1 MAAYTRDFTF
11 DRLSRIGDDSC
22 SMSQQNIQNANSAN
36 YLLTNYFVQ
45 DCGLKRPIE
54 FATSQPGIFVGAPGT
69 QVGMGGC
76 NIDPNSDLL
85 IGTIN
90 THPKCRISLYE
101 RPFKTVPYLGR
112 GPSNPVLESHIQQGD
127 MIQNK
132 KSINTTTEQSYIPY
146 QNYPLLPSIENS
158 ITNPANLVE
167 GVAADG
173 WIRGGVPSRELQ
185 KDKDYKNGHSMYQY

>member
-1 MAAYTRDFTF
+1 MAAYTKDFTF
-11 DRLSRIGDDSC
+11 NSLSRIGDDSC
-22 SMSQQNIQNANSAN
+22 GLNQRNIQNVSQAN
-36 YLLTNYFVQ
+36 YSLTNYFAQ
-45 DCGLKRPIE
+45 DCGMKRPIE
-54 FATSQPGIFVGAPGT
+54 FATSQPNINFSGSH
-69 QVGMGGC
+69 QVGLGGC
-76 NIDPNSDLL
+76 NIDANSDLL

-90 THPKCRISLYE
+90 TNPKCRISLYE
-101 RPFKTVPYLGR
+101 RPFKTVPFLGR
-112 GPSNPVLESHIQQGD
+112 GSSNPVLESHIQQGD

-146 QNYPLLPSIENS
+146 LNYPLLPSIENS

-185 KDKDYKNGHSMYQY
+185 KDKDYKNGHSTYQY